1 MWPHSLFF
9 CYDKQLG
16 FPNGL
21 IEHCIWTV
29 QKLFLKIWNSLC
41 IVTIVKSGFLMLS
54 SSQLVPSGSKLQQVA
69 ANGSGKTNEN
79 DTVHF
84 KEWVTAILS
93 VTKTDAL
100 LPGVDGYN

>member
-1 MWPHSLFF
+1 M
-9 CYDKQLG
+9 
-16 FPNGL
+16 L
-21 IEHCIWTV
+21 I
-29 QKLFLKIWNSLC
+29 
-41 IVTIVKSGFLMLS
+41 

-69 ANGSGKTNEN
+69 ANGSGTTNEN